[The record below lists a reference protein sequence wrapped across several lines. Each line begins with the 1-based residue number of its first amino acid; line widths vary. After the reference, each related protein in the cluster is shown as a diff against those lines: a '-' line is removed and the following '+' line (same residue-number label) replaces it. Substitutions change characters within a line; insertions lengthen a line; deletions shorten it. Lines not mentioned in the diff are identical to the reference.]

1 MLAASLIASSLRIPC
16 SIAHI
21 TSLMMFSI
29 FFPSRPV
36 ALLFPAGC
44 VIVEAARWQALT
56 ASVWVLDSRLLVQ
69 GWAAIFFYC
78 FGMASRIMRAA
89 SCASLAVAST
99 SLARVSR

>member
-36 ALLFPAGC
+36 ACPVALCGAWCLG
-44 VIVEAARWQALT
+44 VIVLYYIDL
-56 ASVWVLDSRLLVQ
+56 VLSSLFI
-69 GWAAIFFYC
+69 IFFMIFYVVQDGALYQE
-78 FGMASRIMRAA
+78 FLHI
-89 SCASLAVAST
+89 
-99 SLARVSR
+99 